1 MLSSHIIPG
10 SLEDG
15 YSLEKEGKI
24 EQAKAIYWE
33 KINEKFIGDYP
44 YNRLRIIYTKEKN
57 WEQAISVCKRYI
69 NLSNDPVKK
78 KQFGDW
84 LRKYKANVNKE
95 TEILTTKY
103 FADKYLLTSRKESTS
118 STIVCPHFKYPAYY
132 KDILKKIIFVYKRYV
147 PNFLNYSPSL
157 DDISPSQKAFFQK
170 WLSNWKQGKAF
181 HLQGNHGYLLL
192 YIKKLLSK
200 ENPQSGLSAIIE
212 QLHLIRDIYSQE
224 SFNRFDSLIFYI
236 TFWIYQCYLIADLK
250 TVATSWL
257 RTNLLLVDNTN
268 SPSRLGVIERYLSI
282 KYHLNLK
289 IEGIDLYCLSRSNRK
304 YRNILQENKDEV
316 INFLD
321 KKINEFE
328 AQYNIDLLKIM
339 SEKFGTLIS
348 STMLCLYEFNPQF
361 KLNIPFYSYSEL
373 GELKIFFEQWLRD
386 VENAIRDK
394 LKLPKIGEG
403 WVRETQLYNIIS
415 EYFGKQGYEV
425 VHNAYPPF
433 LEGLELD
440 IFIPQLKLAIEHQG
454 EQHIKSIDFFGGKR
468 AYEALKLHDKRKH
481 PRWPLQNTPPVAT
494 SKYPG
499 DRVK

>member
-157 DDISPSQKAFFQK
+157 DDISPSQKAFFKSGYPTGSKGKLFIFKVIMAIYYFILKNYYQRK
-170 WLSNWKQGKAF
+170 IHNQGF
-181 HLQGNHGYLLL
+181 QLLL
-192 YIKKLLSK
+192 
-200 ENPQSGLSAIIE
+200 N
-212 QLHLIRDIYSQE
+212 
-224 SFNRFDSLIFYI
+224 SFI
-236 TFWIYQCYLIADLK
+236 
-250 TVATSWL
+250 
-257 RTNLLLVDNTN
+257 
-268 SPSRLGVIERYLSI
+268 
-282 KYHLNLK
+282 
-289 IEGIDLYCLSRSNRK
+289 
-304 YRNILQENKDEV
+304 
-316 INFLD
+316 
-321 KKINEFE
+321 
-328 AQYNIDLLKIM
+328 
-339 SEKFGTLIS
+339 
-348 STMLCLYEFNPQF
+348 
-361 KLNIPFYSYSEL
+361 
-373 GELKIFFEQWLRD
+373 
-386 VENAIRDK
+386 
-394 LKLPKIGEG
+394 
-403 WVRETQLYNIIS
+403 
-415 EYFGKQGYEV
+415 
-425 VHNAYPPF
+425 
-433 LEGLELD
+433 
-440 IFIPQLKLAIEHQG
+440 
-454 EQHIKSIDFFGGKR
+454 
-468 AYEALKLHDKRKH
+468 
-481 PRWPLQNTPPVAT
+481 
-494 SKYPG
+494 
-499 DRVK
+499 